1 MGQNF
6 GVGGMGGV
14 GPYEFDVGQKHG
26 EVLNVLLFKIILY
39 KKTSIE
45 YDLIVPTEFN
55 KRYSSSLS
63 YLICF
68 VLLLSK

>member
-1 MGQNF
+1 MGQKF

-45 YDLIVPTEFN
+45 YDLIVPTEFT